1 MLLHHGTPPAP
12 RHHGG
17 GAGGP
22 ALLLIAHGSRDP
34 RHAATVDALTRRLR
48 ALRPEVEI
56 STAYLDHCAPRLGQ
70 VAPRLRGAVAVP
82 LLLNRAFHARSDI
95 PAALREAGAAD
106 LPLAEVLGPSPL
118 LLAALDR
125 RLTEAGL
132 DLADAPHTGLVLAAA
147 GSSDQAANAATRAVA
162 EEYRRTRGF
171 AAVEVAHASAVP
183 PHPADAIAALRARG
197 LRQLAVAPYLLAP
210 GLLPDRIA
218 EAARTAGIDLVAPV
232 LGAAP
237 EIAEL
242 LLLRYDRA
250 AHRSGLLA
258 A

>member
-1 MLLHHGTPPAP
+1 MLLHHGRPPAP
-12 RHHGG
+12 RHPGG

-34 RHAATVDALTRRLR
+34 RHAATVEALSGRVR
-48 ALRPEVEI
+48 ALRPDLDVT
-56 STAYLDHCAPRLGQ
+56 TAYLDHCAPRLGQ

-95 PAALREAGAAD
+95 PAALREAGAHD
-106 LPLAEVLGPSPL
+106 LPLADVLGPSPL

-132 DLADAPHTGLVLAAA
+132 DFADAPHTGLVLAAA
-147 GSSDQAANAATRAVA
+147 GSSDQTANAATRAVA

-183 PHPADAIAALRARG
+183 PHPADAAAALRATPG
-197 LRQLAVAPYLLAP
+197 VRQLAVAPYLLAP
-210 GLLPDRIA
+210 GLLPDRIT
-218 EAARTAGIDLVAPV
+218 EAARTAGVDLVAPV

-242 LLLRYDRA
+242 LLHRYDQARHTALRA
-250 AHRSGLLA
+250 A
-258 A
+258 

>member
-1 MLLHHGTPPAP
+1 MFPHHGRPPAP
-12 RHHGG
+12 RHPGG

-34 RHAATVDALTRRLR
+34 RHAATVDALTHQVRS
-48 ALRPEVEI
+48 LRPDLEI
-56 STAYLDHCAPRLGQ
+56 TTAYLDHCAPRLGR
-70 VAPRLRGAVAVP
+70 VAPRLRDAIAVP

-95 PAALREAGAAD
+95 PAALREAGAT
-106 LPLAEVLGPSPL
+106 LPVAGVLGPSPL

-132 DLADAPHTGLVLAAA
+132 DLADAPRTGLVLAAA

-162 EEYRRTRGF
+162 DEYRRTRGF

-183 PHPADAIAALRARG
+183 PHPADAVAALRARG
-197 LRQLAVAPYLLAP
+197 LRRLAVAPYLLAP

-218 EAARTAGIDLVAPV
+218 EAARTAGVDLVAPV

-242 LLLRYDRA
+242 LLHRYDQARRTA
-250 AHRSGLLA
+250 RLA